1 MIQDGYAVLPSA
13 IPAYEMEGLEGWV
26 GAFDLSDAAGTRTL
40 LSHPELA
47 AYAAEGTPARL
58 AAQALGRDAKPI
70 RGILFDKSSQKNWK
84 VGWHID
90 RAIAVNQRAE
100 LEGYRGWSQKEQ
112 VWHVHPPR
120 SVLEQMLAVR
130 VHLDDSGDD
139 NGPLRV
145 VPGSDQWCEPYPE
158 YAELEAQ
165 AVTCTVP
172 RNGVILMRSVT
183 LHASSKATS
192 DRPRRVVHIEY
203 AACDLPH
210 PLEWAY

>member
-1 MIQDGYAVLPSA
+1 MIQDGYAIIPDA
-13 IPAYEMEGLEGWV
+13 IPGDEMQRLEAWV
-26 GAFDLSDAAGTRTL
+26 GTFDLSDAAGTRTL
-40 LSHPELA
+40 LGHPDLA
-47 AYAAEGTPARL
+47 AYAASGTPARL
-58 AAQALGRDAKPI
+58 AAQALGQPAKPI

-90 RAIAVNQRAE
+90 RAIAVNQRSE
-100 LEGYRGWSQKEQ
+100 LEGYRGWSQKEG

-120 SVLEQMLAVR
+120 AVLDQMLAVR
-130 VHLDDSGDD
+130 IHLDDSTED

-145 VPGSDQWCEPYPE
+145 VPGSDQWAEPYPE
-158 YAELEAQ
+158 FAELEAQ
-165 AVTCTVP
+165 AINCTVP
-172 RNGVILMRSVT
+172 RGGVILMRSVT